1 MPKQIIKKI
10 EAGLRQLDCAISLYF
25 TESDPIAIHTLAC
38 AAHQIIHDINK
49 HRKGPELLFDSIV
62 FKDEY
67 RALAKKYLHK
77 YYNFFK
83 HANNDPDPDGT
94 IEFDP
99 HGTEIFILTAIR
111 GLAYLGIQLN
121 PKHSAFLSYFCFHN
135 PKLLTQ
141 KGVYSFMHNI
151 PVDQLQDIRSL
162 KKGEFLKAFLSL
174 GRQV

>member
-10 EAGLRQLDCAISLYF
+10 EAALHQLDCAISLYF
-25 TESDPIAIHTLAC
+25 QESDPIAIHTLAC
-38 AAHQIIHDINK
+38 AAHQIIHDINRY
-49 HRKGPELLFDSIV
+49 RKGPELLFDSIV

-67 RALAKKYLHK
+67 RGLAKKYLHK
-77 YYNFFK
+77 HYNFFK

-99 HGTEIFILTAIR
+99 HGTEIFILTSIR

-121 PKHSAFLSYFCFHN
+121 PEHLAFLSYFCFHN
-135 PKLLTQ
+135 PKLLTE
-141 KGVYSFMHNI
+141 KGVQSFIHNI

-162 KKGEFLKAFLSL
+162 EKGKFLKAFLSL
-174 GRQV
+174 RR